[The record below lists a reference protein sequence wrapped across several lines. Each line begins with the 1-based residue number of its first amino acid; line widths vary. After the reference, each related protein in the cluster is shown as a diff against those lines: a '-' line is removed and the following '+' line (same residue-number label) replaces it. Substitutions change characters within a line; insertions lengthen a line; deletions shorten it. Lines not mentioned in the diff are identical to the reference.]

1 MSKWLMD
8 ENPYSAPEENSHPF
22 NRRAKRKDGWELL
35 IPVFVFV
42 SLVAMFAYMILTA
55 AR

>member
-1 MSKWLMD
+1 MD
-8 ENPYSAPEENSHPF
+8 ENPYSAPQENSPPLD
-22 NRRAKRKDGWELL
+22 RRLKRKYGWELL